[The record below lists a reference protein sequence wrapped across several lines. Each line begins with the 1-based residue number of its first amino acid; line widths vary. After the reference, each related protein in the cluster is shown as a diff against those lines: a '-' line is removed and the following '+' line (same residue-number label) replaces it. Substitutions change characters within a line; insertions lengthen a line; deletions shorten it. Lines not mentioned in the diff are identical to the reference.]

1 MSKFYIEGEQT
12 MDEMSHIDYKAV
24 KGGKGNIPKVC
35 PMKFAMNNC
44 KDYSC
49 SQQSFAWYCTYLN
62 LNGEGECAIHS
73 LPGLF
78 DGLDN
83 IATQIATK

>member
-24 KGGKGNIPKVC
+24 KGGKGNIAKVC

-44 KDYSC
+44 KNYSC
-49 SQQSFAWYCTYLN
+49 SQQFCAWYCTYPS
-62 LNGEGECAIHS
+62 GEGECAIHS

-78 DGLDN
+78 EGLQD
-83 IATQIATK
+83 IAKEIGIK

>member
-1 MSKFYIEGEQT
+1 MI
-12 MDEMSHIDYKAV
+12 
-24 KGGKGNIPKVC
+24 C
-35 PMKFAMNNC
+35 PMKFALNNC

-49 SQQSFAWYCTYLN
+49 SEKDCAWYCTY

-78 DGLDN
+78 DGLDE